1 MKHGSLTKLGSSF
14 GRARKPA
21 TFTHQKKLV
30 KNKVRL
36 ISIPNTQMRV
46 LHRRLL
52 DRLYTSVEVTSGD
65 LFMGNLLESAY
76 GSVRGRSALKNAKRH
91 ALNQY
96 HYQVDISDAYRNVDL
111 LRLAQILQELDS
123 TLGKTLEIYQFLSKF
138 CAGEQGGLAVGG
150 PASPMLFNIFC
161 AATIDV
167 AVRAMCKGF
176 TDYTRYLD
184 DLTISSP
191 RPIPRI
197 FRRRI
202 RDIIERAGFT
212 INHRKSKV
220 SNDERGAVT
229 ITGVVV
235 TKNGELRPTTDF
247 LKRLADMLRIPAKEM
262 GQHRAAQF
270 SGMAA
275 HLFSFSKVDYLF
287 FPFSDM
293 HNVYARCSK
302 KLYELRELGVLSKRT
317 PKTGPQSSF
326 SRAFIDDVKKR
337 MPIEQVVRRYVHL
350 EQQGSQ
356 LVALCPFHGD
366 RTPSFKVVPSRGYYH
381 CFGCGAH
388 GDVIRLISEKENV
401 SFQEALLRLARDAQ
415 ISPNLG

>member
-1 MKHGSLTKLGSSF
+1 MKRKSLTKLGSSF
-14 GRARKPA
+14 GRGRKVA
-21 TFTHQKKLV
+21 TFTHQEKLV

-52 DRLYTSVEVTSGD
+52 DRLYSIVEVTSGD
-65 LFMGNLLESAY
+65 LFMTNLLESAY

-111 LRLAQILQELDS
+111 LRLAQILQGLDS
-123 TLGKTLEIYQFLSKF
+123 TLGTTLEIYQFLSEF

-167 AVRAMCKGF
+167 AIRAMCKGF

-235 TKNGELRPTTDF
+235 TKNGELRPTTAF
-247 LKRLADMLRIPAKEM
+247 LKRLAGMLRIPAKEM

-270 SGMAA
+270 SGMTA
-275 HLFSFSKVDYLF
+275 HLFSFREVSSFY
-287 FPFSDM
+287 PFSDM
-293 HNVYARCSK
+293 HNVHGRCSK
-302 KLYELRELGVLSKRT
+302 RLYELRELGVLSKRT
-317 PKTGPQSSF
+317 PRTGPQSSF

-356 LVALCPFHGD
+356 LVALCPFHNE
-366 RTPSFKVVPSRGYYH
+366 RTPSFKVVPSLGYYH
-381 CFGCGAH
+381 CFGCGVH
-388 GDVIRLISEKENV
+388 GDVIHLISEKENV